1 MQSHYFRKKYPEV
14 SISVITGTHEEIY
27 DLLRSDD
34 IDIAMNDQRRA
45 FFGRICE
52 F

>member
-14 SISVITGTHEEIY
+14 SISVITGTHEGNIY

-34 IDIAMNDQRRA
+34 IDIAINDQRRA
-45 FFGRICE
+45 FLDE
-52 F
+52 L